1 MASESGNDP
10 ARAHSDGNSVAP
22 AITAEV
28 LNEALPY
35 IQRFSGKVIVIKY
48 GGNAMTDERLQ
59 ASFARNIALM
69 KQVGLNPV
77 VVHGGG
83 PQIAQMLDRLGK
95 ESRFIDG
102 LRVTDR
108 ETMDIVEMVLGGQ
121 VNKNIVN
128 LLNQAGGKAI
138 GLTGKDGGLFSA
150 VPMPYESDAT
160 FTPSDDLPTPLGFV
174 GSINAVDTTVIDAL
188 IESNFIPVI
197 APIAVGSD
205 GMCYN
210 INADLAASS
219 VAGALKATRL
229 LLLTNTPGILDKQGD
244 LLTGLGFDD
253 IDRLVADG
261 TIAGGMLPKVR
272 CATDAIKQ
280 GVRVVQIID
289 GRVAHAVL
297 LELFTDQGV
306 GTLIREQSGI

>member
-1 MASESGNDP
+1 MATVS
-10 ARAHSDGNSVAP
+10 ARDSAN
-22 AITAEV
+22 ITAEV

-35 IQRFSGKVIVIKY
+35 IQRFSGKIIVIKY
-48 GGNAMTDERLQ
+48 GGNAMTDDHLQ

-83 PQIAQMLDRLGK
+83 PQIAHMLERLGK

-121 VNKNIVN
+121 VNKSIVN
-128 LLNQAGGKAI
+128 LLNQSGGKAI

-150 VPMPYESDAT
+150 DPVSYPADDT
-160 FTPSDDLPTPLGFV
+160 FTPSNDLPTPLGFV
-174 GSINAVDTTVIDAL
+174 GSINNVNTSVINAL
-188 IESNFIPVI
+188 IDKDFIPVI
-197 APIAVGSD
+197 APIAVGPG
-205 GMCYN
+205 GMSYN

-219 VAGALKATRL
+219 IAGALKAARL
-229 LLLTNTPGILDKQGD
+229 LLLTNTQGILDKQGN

-253 IDRLVADG
+253 IDRLIADG

-272 CATDAIKQ
+272 CATDAIDQ

-289 GRVAHAVL
+289 GRVEHAVL

-306 GTLIREQSGI
+306 GTLIRQESSPVA

>member
-1 MASESGNDP
+1 
-10 ARAHSDGNSVAP
+10 
-22 AITAEV
+22 
-28 LNEALPY
+28 
-35 IQRFSGKVIVIKY
+35 
-48 GGNAMTDERLQ
+48 MTDEHLQ

-83 PQIAQMLDRLGK
+83 PQIAQMLERVGK

-121 VNKNIVN
+121 VNKSIVN
-128 LLNQAGGKAI
+128 RLNQAGSKAI
-138 GLTGKDGGLFSA
+138 GLTGKDSGLFTA
-150 VPMPYESDAT
+150 EPMPYTADAT
-160 FTPSDDLPTPLGFV
+160 FKPTDDLPTPLGFV
-174 GSINAVDTTVIDAL
+174 GAITAVDISVIHALIDA
-188 IESNFIPVI
+188 NFIPVI
-197 APIAVGSD
+197 APIAVGPE
-205 GMCYN
+205 GMSYN
-210 INADLAASS
+210 INADLAASC

-229 LLLTNTPGILDKQGD
+229 LLLTNTQGILDKQGK

-261 TIAGGMLPKVR
+261 TIAGGMLPKVS

-289 GRVAHAVL
+289 GRVEHAVL

-306 GTLIREQSGI
+306 GTLIRE